1 MNQLCFLT
9 NLSSSEWA
17 AWIQAVGSIAAIVG
31 ATYIA
36 IWQSRRQHEISLAVM
51 RAEHRLARTELARTL
66 LALSVNCSRAT
77 EYVVKQFP
85 DRESVHRIAEQEAH
99 FDFNELRIIESAV
112 IGIPLHSLPH
122 TLVSLTM
129 ILSSTVRQLREKVE
143 STLQFHRQMD
153 SAAFE
158 DFFTVLNQM
167 QQSLA
172 LTCKDIDAEVERSNN
187 AG

>member
-9 NLSSSEWA
+9 NLSSSDWA
-17 AWIQAVGSIAAIVG
+17 AWVQAIGSIVAIFG
-31 ATYIA
+31 TMYIA
-36 IWQSRRQHEISLAVM
+36 IWQSRRQHQVSLAVM
-51 RAEHRLARTELARTL
+51 RAEHKLARTELARTL
-66 LALSVNCSRAT
+66 LALSINCSRAT
-77 EYVVKQFP
+77 EHVVKQLP
-85 DRESVHRIAEQEAH
+85 DRESVHRIGEQEVH

-112 IGIPLHSLPH
+112 IAIPLHSLPH

-143 STLQFHRQMD
+143 SALHFHRQMD

-158 DFFTVLNQM
+158 NFFTVLKEM

-172 LTCKDIDAEVERSNN
+172 LTCKDIATEVENSANES
-187 AG
+187 